1 MGGAQGP
8 PLHTACRGGAP
19 PALTPPYLS
28 PGAAGSPCFPLRG
41 EEVASSWPEPSLTH
55 SGASSSARR
64 ASLSDLAPGGTR
76 RKGQGVVRVS
86 ENSPSLHLFTSGAG
100 PALAEWAGHR
110 GSACLGQPWRAD
122 WPFLD
127 GTHPRS
133 TGAGAPLLCAPGLPQ
148 GAERAMPSAQCP
160 PIVKKEPPTLPQ
172 LWGQGVSA
180 GEGRGGCRSHSR
192 MHPCLQGGH
201 PSVPWALS
209 VHARPRWAVCARALL
224 TPAGVGVGRE
234 VSFTCAFSFSRN

>member
-1 MGGAQGP
+1 MLGGAPVPASWVVVLQLGGAQGP

-19 PALTPPYLS
+19 PTLTPPYLS
-28 PGAAGSPCFPLRG
+28 PEAAGSPCFPLRG

-64 ASLSDLAPGGTR
+64 ASLSDLAPEGTR

-86 ENSPSLHLFTSGAG
+86 ESSPSLHLFTSGAG

-148 GAERAMPSAQCP
+148 GLRGQCHLLSAHPSSRKSP
-160 PIVKKEPPTLPQ
+160 PPQ
-172 LWGQGVSA
+172 PWGQGVSA
-180 GEGRGGCRSHSR
+180 GEGGEAAEAIAGCTPPSR
-192 MHPCLQGGH
+192 EATLQCLGPCLCMPAPGGL
-201 PSVPWALS
+201 SVPGAS
-209 VHARPRWAVCARALL
+209 
-224 TPAGVGVGRE
+224 
-234 VSFTCAFSFSRN
+234 